1 CLALGDAVRSADSRD
16 GERVAALR
24 RIRAADGLG
33 PFCEVG
39 ARVHVHR
46 ARRPG
51 SGVAV
56 RRDARLAAETDG
68 DADPPADARRVARL
82 DAEPEDELLPE
93 HVVDRIDR
101 AGQDLGEGAGQGDL
115 AGAAAK
121 LRVAAVRS
129 GLGAWRA

>member
-1 CLALGDAVRSADSRD
+1 
-16 GERVAALR
+16 
-24 RIRAADGLG
+24 
-33 PFCEVG
+33 
-39 ARVHVHR
+39 
-46 ARRPG
+46 PG

-68 DADPPADARRVARL
+68 DADSPADARRIARL

-101 AGQDLGEGAGQGDL
+101 AGQGLGEGAGQGDL

-129 GLGAWRA
+129 GLGAWRAPVASRGRERQECYCSGAHRLQGWIKTS